1 MPPDPSGRTAQARAL
16 VAPMITRAAPFADP
30 SISRPCRHPDDRQRH
45 GHDGH
50 PSGMG
55 TAQPSGVTTSF
66 QGAAASRAAAS
77 SRLTPPSGLPRL
89 RRLVLSLALG
99 LLAAT
104 AQPAGA
110 ETLRWS
116 AQSELTGL
124 DPHALQQSQAQ
135 AVLQHV
141 YEGLTR
147 YSPDLRI
154 EPALATRWEQVT
166 PLAWRFHLREGV
178 RFHDGSPLTADD
190 VQYSLER
197 LKAAGSTVGA
207 MLGNIRSVRRINDLT
222 VDIIL
227 DRPMP
232 LLPRILTDARILSR
246 RWARE
251 HKVDAVS
258 GTKPDAV
265 GYTAR
270 HANGT
275 GSYRIEDGWAPG
287 QPLQLQRHAGW
298 WDTGGFPGNADTVVY
313 QPVADDEARV
323 QALLA
328 NRVDLVT
335 DPASQRVPALK
346 RQPALN
352 IQTDVAQR
360 TLLIG
365 MDQFSDS
372 LTHGQTGLR
381 NPFKDQRV
389 RHAMSL
395 AIDTKALM
403 QIGQGMYRPAG
414 TIVAP
419 GVTGWTPELDERP
432 SASIRQARQLM
443 RSAGFAQ
450 GFTVTLDCPNNRYA
464 YDQELCKALV
474 PMWRRIGIRVK
485 VNSMPFASL
494 VPKLET
500 LDSSLWML
508 GWGSPDLDALQNLV
522 SLAYTRS
529 EKVDG
534 AYNAARISD
543 PALDRLI
550 NQARTE
556 NDPEARTRLLE
567 SALGIV
573 KEQYYYLP
581 LAHAMRAWAMRKPVT
596 LLAAPGERPD
606 MRFVK
611 ISPAKAAGDTA
622 SGGAAPGA
630 ARSGADRSRAGTRAA
645 TSGSGTSRAT
655 ATSTG
660 HAGQKATRAS
670 GTNPAKR
677 KAARAN
683 GTNPAGQKAAG
694 STSTTAA
701 GQRATRTSS
710 ARARAAHRRHRPV
723 NSSPDGV
730 QIIRRTH

>member
-1 MPPDPSGRTAQARAL
+1 
-16 VAPMITRAAPFADP
+16 
-30 SISRPCRHPDDRQRH
+30 
-45 GHDGH
+45 
-50 PSGMG
+50 MG

-147 YSPDLRI
+147 YSPDLHI

-222 VDIIL
+222 VDIML

-275 GSYRIEDGWAPG
+275 GPYRIEDGWAPG

-611 ISPAKAAGDTA
+611 VSPAKAAGDTA
-622 SGGAAPGA
+622 SSGAAPGA
-630 ARSGADRSRAGTRAA
+630 ARSGTDRSRAGTPKAATPRSGASRAA
-645 TSGSGTSRAT
+645 AT
-655 ATSTG
+655 DTG
-660 HAGQKATRAS
+660 HAVQKATGAS
-670 GTNPAKR
+670 STTSARR
-677 KAARAN
+677 KAARAS
-683 GTNPAGQKAAG
+683 GTNPAGQKATRANSTNPAG
-694 STSTTAA
+694 QKTTRANSTNPAGQKAARTNSTTPA

-710 ARARAAHRRHRPV
+710 VRAKATAAHRRHRPV

>member
-1 MPPDPSGRTAQARAL
+1 MEATG
-16 VAPMITRAAPFADP
+16 
-30 SISRPCRHPDDRQRH
+30 
-45 GHDGH
+45 
-50 PSGMG
+50 
-55 TAQPSGVTTSF
+55 
-66 QGAAASRAAAS
+66 
-77 SRLTPPSGLPRL
+77 L

-222 VDIIL
+222 VDIML

-275 GSYRIEDGWAPG
+275 GPYRIEDGWAPG

-611 ISPAKAAGDTA
+611 VSPAKAAGDTA

-630 ARSGADRSRAGTRAA
+630 ARSGGDRSRAGTRAA

-683 GTNPAGQKAAG
+683 GTNPAGQKATRTSGTNPVGQKATKTTSTNPAGQKAAG
-694 STSTTAA
+694 STSTTPA

-710 ARARAAHRRHRPV
+710 VRAKATAAHRRHRPV

>member
-1 MPPDPSGRTAQARAL
+1 MEAT
-16 VAPMITRAAPFADP
+16 
-30 SISRPCRHPDDRQRH
+30 
-45 GHDGH
+45 
-50 PSGMG
+50 
-55 TAQPSGVTTSF
+55 
-66 QGAAASRAAAS
+66 
-77 SRLTPPSGLPRL
+77 RL

-135 AVLQHV
+135 AQAVLQHV

-147 YSPDLRI
+147 YSPDLHI

-222 VDIIL
+222 VDIML

-275 GSYRIEDGWAPG
+275 GPYRIEDGWAPG

-346 RQPALN
+346 RQSALN

-381 NPFKDQRV
+381 NPFRDQRV

-395 AIDTKALM
+395 AIDTKALI
-403 QIGQGMYRPAG
+403 QIGQGMYPR
-414 TIVAP
+414 
-419 GVTGWTPELDERP
+419 
-432 SASIRQARQLM
+432 
-443 RSAGFAQ
+443 
-450 GFTVTLDCPNNRYA
+450 C
-464 YDQELCKALV
+464 
-474 PMWRRIGIRVK
+474 
-485 VNSMPFASL
+485 
-494 VPKLET
+494 
-500 LDSSLWML
+500 
-508 GWGSPDLDALQNLV
+508 
-522 SLAYTRS
+522 
-529 EKVDG
+529 
-534 AYNAARISD
+534 
-543 PALDRLI
+543 DRLDP
-550 NQARTE
+550 RT
-556 NDPEARTRLLE
+556 
-567 SALGIV
+567 G
-573 KEQYYYLP
+573 
-581 LAHAMRAWAMRKPVT
+581 
-596 LLAAPGERPD
+596 
-606 MRFVK
+606 
-611 ISPAKAAGDTA
+611 
-622 SGGAAPGA
+622 
-630 ARSGADRSRAGTRAA
+630 
-645 TSGSGTSRAT
+645 
-655 ATSTG
+655 
-660 HAGQKATRAS
+660 
-670 GTNPAKR
+670 
-677 KAARAN
+677 
-683 GTNPAGQKAAG
+683 
-694 STSTTAA
+694 
-701 GQRATRTSS
+701 
-710 ARARAAHRRHRPV
+710 
-723 NSSPDGV
+723 
-730 QIIRRTH
+730 